1 MSFFKSERGLTLV
14 EVVASMIILSISL
27 LLFGSFFTRNYTISK
42 SQDNRMIAMNL
53 ARQTAEEWKSGTVLF
68 HSTEMTLQNREAITD
83 NTPLDYETLNSLTRS
98 GKLVIELKQPI
109 VLNGRSYIQTVEVED
124 IGKNDPQNK
133 LEENLMLMI
142 TVTVKEMN
150 EPASVLARISTG
162 MAK

>member
-83 NTPLDYETLNSLTRS
+83 NTPLDYSTLNSLTRS

-124 IGKNDPQNK
+124 IGNDPQNK

-150 EPASVLARISTG
+150 EPASVVARISTG